1 MKFKYR
7 IKALIVSLALF
18 RKRNI
23 QQHLD
28 VNTFSLS
35 CGWENKLLPYG
46 RLFWSFMNTTIIN
59 LEMYYV
65 KKPKSTNSTL

>member
-1 MKFKYR
+1 MNFKYR
-7 IKALIVSLALF
+7 IKALIVSLTLL
-18 RKRNI
+18 RKRSGR
-23 QQHLD
+23 QHLD
-28 VNTFSLS
+28 IHTFSLS

-65 KKPKSTNSTL
+65 KKPKPTDNTL